1 MNQPFNLDVSS
12 FQKLLEAAWVLQ
24 CEHDRELNESH
35 MIHSH
40 LIESHLIE
48 SPAGVSV
55 LEVPSDAVPSD
66 KDERN
71 TALALPS
78 PTNLFE
84 PARTVAEARTP
95 KIYEILNPGAL
106 PGRSTIAPISQQAE
120 VAGALALA
128 TDRHGSPLADPVPF
142 GAADVLDKVARGK
155 MAIAQIN
162 RRVTF
167 RLVRSQ
173 DKYRVA
179 LRLVPVRETY
189 EHEEHALARR
199 TASVLKRA
207 SRVSTAYAGP
217 VAVLAIMLAFVFSLL
232 GIRGPSVTAVKA
244 ADSPAP
250 DYVAQTRSA
259 VTPKSADPALLP
271 LFKPPA
277 LEPPASAVLEP
288 SHMRV
293 TDAASSSLVAG
304 LSRYE
309 IQTVSRQARYGDD
322 VAALTLAMAY
332 EIGRNVPQSCT
343 QAAHWVAVA
352 AEEGNS
358 AAQYNLALRYV
369 SGDGTPTNLDEA
381 RKWLKEAAGQGYQKA
396 QLTLQASGL

>member
-1 MNQPFNLDVSS
+1 M
-12 FQKLLEAAWVLQ
+12 EAAWVLQ
-24 CEHDRELNESH
+24 CEHDRELSESRL
-35 MIHSH
+35 IHSH
-40 LIESHLIE
+40 LIESPLIE
-48 SPAGVSV
+48 SPTGVSV
-55 LEVPSDAVPSD
+55 LEVPSEAVPSD
-66 KDERN
+66 KDQRN
-71 TALALPS
+71 PALALPS
-78 PTNLFE
+78 PSNAFE
-84 PARTVAEARTP
+84 PARAVAEAHTP
-95 KIYEILNPGAL
+95 KIYEILNPGSL
-106 PGRSTIAPISQQAE
+106 PGRVTGAPISQQAE
-120 VAGALALA
+120 AAGALALA
-128 TDRHGSPLADPVPF
+128 ADSYGSPLAYPVPF
-142 GAADVLDKVARGK
+142 GTADVLDKAAQGK
-155 MAIAQIN
+155 IALSQIN

-167 RLVRSQ
+167 HLLWSR

-179 LRLVPVRETY
+179 LRLVPVGERY
-189 EHEEHALARR
+189 EEKEHALARR
-199 TASVLKRA
+199 TASFLKRA

-217 VAVLAIMLAFVFSLL
+217 LAVLAIMLAFVFSLL
-232 GIRGPSVTAVKA
+232 GIHGPSVTAVKA

-250 DYVAQTRSA
+250 DYVAHAQSA
-259 VTPKSADPALLP
+259 VASKSGGDPATLP

-304 LSRYE
+304 LSQYE

-396 QLTLQASGL
+396 QLTLEASGL